1 MDLKLISGV
10 LCAVGM
16 FLFGIDIMSDGL
28 QKFCGEKMKSI
39 LSMCTKNKL
48 LSVLTGFAVTGAIQ
62 SSSATTIMAV
72 SFINS
77 NILNLSQ
84 AVGIIMGANIG
95 TTVTSLLIAFNFSAI
110 APVIVFL
117 GTALKLF
124 SKKEKLQNAGLALT
138 GFGLLFVAMSN
149 MTQYLSFF
157 KDTPYANELINMCD
171 KRIISVIIGFII
183 TAVMQSSSATVGVLQ
198 TAAKS
203 GLVSTKM
210 AVYILFGQNIGAVVP
225 TLLSTVKTNREAK
238 KAGLLHLWFNI
249 IGSVIFTFICELT
262 PYISLL
268 DKIED
273 GSLRVS
279 VSHIIFNTLSTAIL
293 LPFSDSLAKLS
304 DKSENFLYNLKR

>member
-95 TTVTSLLIAFNFSAI
+95 TTVTSLLIAFNFFAI

-273 GSLRVS
+273 GSFRVS

>member
-28 QKFCGEKMKSI
+28 QRFCGEKMKSI
-39 LSMCTKNKL
+39 LSMCTKNRL

-273 GSLRVS
+273 GSFRVS